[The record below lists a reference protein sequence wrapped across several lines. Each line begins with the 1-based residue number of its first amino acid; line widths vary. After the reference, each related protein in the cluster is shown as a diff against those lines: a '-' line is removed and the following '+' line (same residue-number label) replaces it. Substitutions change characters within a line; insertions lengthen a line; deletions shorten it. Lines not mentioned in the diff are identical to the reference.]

1 MFVAF
6 LNFSIIT
13 ITLWLASILFPFF
26 VQIDSLN
33 ALIVATVAIFSLR
46 VILRLWFMRMF
57 IHHWFY
63 MGAGIV
69 VLATA
74 ATVVL
79 HAVALI
85 TLLAA
90 LNAFLIGFT
99 ARGLLVQ
106 IILAIILSQVR
117 IRTNYS

>member
-1 MFVAF
+1 
-6 LNFSIIT
+6 
-13 ITLWLASILFPFF
+13 
-26 VQIDSLN
+26 
-33 ALIVATVAIFSLR
+33 
-46 VILRLWFMRMF
+46 
-57 IHHWFY
+57 

-79 HAVALI
+79 HTVALI
-85 TLLAA
+85 TLLAT

-117 IRTNYS
+117 IRANYS